1 MTKLSTGARQFPLRH
16 ISIRVPWNDTDWTGR
31 VCCKPGDNISCLILP
46 HIRETRDDTKETL
59 LSGRSWLD
67 LDDGQFP
74 ACMSERGAFM
84 APYSYSR
91 TLSHPYSRTSQ
102 AHGHFLPT
110 PFRYPPYAASCIPF
124 NWMLKE
130 GYEEKAK
137 ALELGFVPDLEQQAH
152 AAMGFETK
160 WVQTKRNQ
168 LVMLDTFFSALQPQK
183 SLCFFYAKRTP
194 LVDDPRRVLIG
205 VGWVTHVGDAV
216 EYQYSER
223 KQHDSMIWERAIQ
236 HSIRPDFKDGFLLPY
251 HEVLS
256 YLGAHPDQDPTPYV
270 AFVPDDQFWSFSF
283 TSEHVTN
290 DGAIASLLACARAL
304 ENITRIVPGPWER
317 VRSWI
322 DTRLNELWR
331 MRGPCPGLGS
341 ALTAFGITNGTL
353 LANELELLLASREN
367 LDPWPVAD
375 ALLRQ
380 PETQSPELKQYVS
393 RTTSLKW
400 QSLPDERR
408 SLLKLLSRFELTPA
422 QAARYYVHEDK
433 ARADLRIEVAD
444 NELIANP
451 YLLYELDRVAPDP
464 IGLATIDRGLY
475 PDASQRARYPMPLAS
490 RLEDATDPRRVRAF
504 VVRELEEAATG
515 GHTLLPRAQVI
526 SQIREQDV
534 QPPCP
539 VDGDLMAVVEPSFGS
554 VVRAVQMADRKP
566 AYQLERLSQMGRII
580 QSAVNRRLVG
590 KRHVVTV
597 PWRQR
602 LDGIFGGQA
611 PADDEQEQLART
623 EKTAALEELFAS
635 RLSVLIGPA
644 GTGKT
649 TILRVLCEEPTVKS
663 GGILLLAPTGKA
675 RVRME
680 EQTGTK
686 GAQTIAQFLL
696 PLDRYQPQTG
706 AYRLSDRE
714 GEKGRQTVII
724 DEASML
730 TEEQLAAVLD
740 ALTGVHRLILVGD
753 PRQLPP
759 IGAGR
764 PFLDIV
770 RRLEPQNIAARFPHI
785 APGYAELTI
794 RRRQTGEAR
803 DDLLLAEWFSGRPV
817 DAGADEIWSRIESGD
832 VSRYL
837 SFVRWDSPD
846 QLPDVLLDV
855 LVTELKLGSRSDIM
869 GFEEQ
874 LGGSP
879 YQRGVYFWLG
889 RDGKPGAC
897 AKAGDWQILSPVR
910 GEPFGVEAIN
920 RLIQQTFRSKTREYA
935 TSRWRK
941 VPQPMGREEIL
952 YGDKVINVQ
961 NHRHRDAWPEEGALR
976 YVANGEIGIVVGQF
990 KTKNFT
996 GLPWKIEVEFSSQPS
1011 YKYGYGEGYFGEES
1025 QPMLELAYALTIHK
1039 AQGSELGLSILVIPN
1054 PCRLLSRELLYT
1066 ALTRQ
1071 QNRVVVLHQGDRH
1084 ELMNLSVD
1092 YHSEAAR
1099 RLTNLFVE
1107 PKPVQLQERFLEDGL
1122 IHKTR
1127 RGDSVRSKSEVIIA
1141 DLLYSKGIDYKYEA
1155 PFIGS
1160 DSTRRYPDFSFED
1173 AELGFQIYWEHLGMM
1188 QQPDY
1193 RRRWEAKLAWYR
1205 AQGVLPHNEGGGPN
1219 GTLII
1224 TQDDAQGGI
1233 QSNEI
1238 ERLVGNLLGR

>member
-1 MTKLSTGARQFPLRH
+1 MTHLSTGARQLSLRH
-16 ISIRVPWNDTDWTGR
+16 LSIRIPWNDTDWTGR
-31 VCCKPGDNISCLILP
+31 VCCKPGDNVSCLILP
-46 HIRETRDDTKETL
+46 RIRETRDDSKETML
-59 LSGRSWLD
+59 AGHSWQD
-67 LDDGQFP
+67 LDGGQFP
-74 ACMSERGAFM
+74 ACVSERGAFM

-91 TLSHPYSRTSQ
+91 MLSHPYSKTSQ

-110 PFRYPPYAASCIPF
+110 PFRYPSYAAPCIPF

-130 GYEEKAK
+130 GYAEKVK
-137 ALELGFVPDLEQQAH
+137 ALELGFVPELEQQAH
-152 AAMGFETK
+152 EAMGFETN
-160 WVQTKRNQ
+160 WVQTKHNQ

-205 VGWVTHVGDAV
+205 AGWVAHVGEAV
-216 EYQYSER
+216 EYLYSEK
-223 KQHDSMIWERAIQ
+223 KQHDSVIWERAVQ

-251 HEVLS
+251 HAVLA
-256 YLGAHPDQDPTPYV
+256 YLNEHPDEDPAPYV

-290 DGAIASLLACARAL
+290 DGAIASLLACAKAL
-304 ENITRIVPGPWER
+304 ENIARIVPGPWER

-322 DTRLNELWR
+322 DARINELWR

-341 ALTAFGITNGTL
+341 ALTAFGIANGTL
-353 LANELELLLASREN
+353 LANELELRLAGRDD
-367 LDPWPVAD
+367 LDPWPLAD
-375 ALLRQ
+375 GLLRQ
-380 PETQSPELKQYVS
+380 PEAQPPELKRYVS
-393 RTTSLKW
+393 KTTSLKW

-408 SLLKLLSRFELTPA
+408 KLLKLLSRFELTPA
-422 QAARYYVHEDK
+422 QATRYYVPEDK
-433 ARADLRIEVAD
+433 ARAELRIKAAD
-444 NELIANP
+444 AELIANP

-464 IGLATIDRGLY
+464 IGLATVDRGLY
-475 PDASQRARYPMPLAS
+475 PDATVRERYPIPAPS

-504 VVRELEEAATG
+504 VVRELEEAAAQ
-515 GHTLLPRAQVI
+515 GHTLLPRALVI
-526 SQIREQDV
+526 SQIRERDV

-539 VDGDLMAVVEPSFGS
+539 VDGDLMAVVEPAFGT
-554 VVRAVQMADRKP
+554 VVRSVQMAEQQP
-566 AYQLERLSQMGRII
+566 AYQLDRLSTMGEKIR
-580 QSAVNRRLVG
+580 STVNRRLIG
-590 KRHVVTV
+590 KRHIAAI
-597 PWRQR
+597 PWRQQ
-602 LDGIFGGQA
+602 LDDLFKGPA
-611 PADDEQEQLART
+611 AADDQDEQLARA
-623 EKTAALEELFAS
+623 EKAAALEELFAS
-635 RLSVLIGPA
+635 RFSVLIGPA

-649 TILRVLCEEPTVKS
+649 TLLRVLCEEPTVKA

-680 EQTGTK
+680 EQTGVK

-696 PLDRYQPQTG
+696 PLDRYQPDTG

-724 DEASML
+724 DESSML

-740 ALTGVHRLILVGD
+740 ALSGVQRLILVGD

-770 RRLEPQNIAARFPHI
+770 RRLEPQDIAARFPRV
-785 APGYAELTI
+785 APGYTELTI
-794 RRRQTGEAR
+794 RRRQTGTAR

-832 VSRYL
+832 VSDYL

-846 QLPDVLLDV
+846 QLPDILLDV
-855 LVTELKLGSRSDIM
+855 LVTELKLGSRSDAIR
-869 GFEEQ
+869 FEEQ

-879 YQRGVYFWLG
+879 YQGSVYFWEG
-889 RDGKPGAC
+889 KEGKPGAC

-910 GEPFGVEAIN
+910 GEPYGVEAVN
-920 RLIQQTFRSKTREYA
+920 RLIQRTFRSRTKEFA

-941 VPQPMGREEIL
+941 IPKPMGREEIL

-961 NHRHRDAWPEEGALR
+961 NHRHGDVWPKEGALH
-976 YVANGEIGIVVGQF
+976 YIANGEIGIVVGQY
-990 KTKNFT
+990 KTKYLKS
-996 GLPWKIEVEFSSQPS
+996 LPWKLEVEFSSQPS
-1011 YKYGYGEGYFGEES
+1011 FKYGYGEGYFGEES

-1039 AQGSELGLSILVIPN
+1039 AQGSEFGRTILVIPN

-1071 QNRVVVLHQGDRH
+1071 QNRVVILHQGDRH
-1084 ELMNLSVD
+1084 DLMNLSVD
-1092 YHSEAAR
+1092 HHSEAAR

-1160 DSTRRYPDFSFED
+1160 DGSRRYPDFAFED
-1173 AELGFQIYWEHLGMM
+1173 AELGLQIYWEHLGMM

-1205 AQGVLPHNEGGGPN
+1205 AQGVLPYVDGGGPN

-1238 ERLVGNLLGR
+1238 ERLVAQVLGR